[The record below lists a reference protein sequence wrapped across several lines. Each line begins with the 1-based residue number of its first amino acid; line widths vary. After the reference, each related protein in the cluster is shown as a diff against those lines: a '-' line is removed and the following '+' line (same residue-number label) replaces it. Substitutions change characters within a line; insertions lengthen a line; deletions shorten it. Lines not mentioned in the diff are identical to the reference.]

1 MLKSYHQ
8 YARAKI
14 SAVETLGARHGN
26 LTFRLPRFSPSTKHL
41 KFMIWLCEIMRKF
54 VG

>member
-1 MLKSYHQ
+1 MLKSYHK

-26 LTFRLPRFSPSTKHL
+26 LTFRLPQIFTENKTF
-41 KFMIWLCEIMRKF
+41 KFYYLVVRNYA
-54 VG
+54 